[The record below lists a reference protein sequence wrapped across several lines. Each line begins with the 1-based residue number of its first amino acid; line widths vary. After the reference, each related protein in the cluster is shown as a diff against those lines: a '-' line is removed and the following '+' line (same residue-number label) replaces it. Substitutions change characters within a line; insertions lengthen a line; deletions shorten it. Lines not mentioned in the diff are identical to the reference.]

1 MTRSDALA
9 YLGLSNQDWGPCYAD
24 SFSYADFSAKWRGS
38 VSCPTEAQI
47 IAALFVPYKLRK
59 IVAIKT
65 EAGRRIVTAYPLA
78 SGKQSN
84 MIARMSEL
92 MEKRLSGIALT
103 VPETTEQDAL
113 RTAWNWIKSVRTES
127 RRVETAIGNATDKAG
142 VDLAVSGVSWPT
154 VIPPEWPL

>member
-1 MTRSDALA
+1 MISLHEAISFIRPGAHFVTRGDVVEWHDTIQSEPTKAEIEAARTSAQPAL
-9 YLGLSNQDWGPCYAD
+9 Y
-24 SFSYADFSAKWRGS
+24 K
-38 VSCPTEAQI
+38 TKQI
-47 IAALFVPYKLRK
+47 QI
-59 IVAIKT
+59 IKT
-65 EAGRRIVTAYPLA
+65 EAGRRIVAAYPLA
-78 SGKQSN
+78 TGKQSN

-103 VPETTEQDAL
+103 IPETAEQDAL

-154 VIPPEWPL
+154 VVPPEWPL